1 MTREE
6 IEQLNEI
13 EPYCFET
20 DREEQ
25 QFNVGLKYG
34 LSIADAN
41 PKSPWISVEDDLPCN
56 HEELIS
62 SNPVGYSQETTFV
75 LVFDITGSIVK
86 SMMVNDSGKWEWVRW
101 PALYWMPIPEPPK
114 MEIKL

>member
-6 IEQLNEI
+6 IEQLNEV

-25 QFNVGLKYG
+25 WYRVGLQEG

-41 PKSPWISVEDDLPCN
+41 PKSPWISVKDDLPCN
-56 HEELIS
+56 HKELTH
-62 SNPVGYSQETTFV
+62 SNYTDRVLVLSRNGYSEVAFMCIIE
-75 LVFDITGSIVK
+75 DA
-86 SMMVNDSGKWEWVRW
+86 WEWNNLITVS
-101 PALYWMPIPEPPK
+101 YWMPIPELPK
-114 MEIKL
+114 